1 MLNLVDQ
8 PGFAVG
14 SQAERMATIKH
25 GAAAMV
31 AMYHA
36 TTPIYTCI
44 IRRAFGVA
52 GCAFSDPEDGRGVRV
67 AW

>member
-1 MLNLVDQ
+1 
-8 PGFAVG
+8 
-14 SQAERMATIKH
+14 
-25 GAAAMV
+25 MV
-31 AMYHA
+31 AMYHI